1 MYILYTKQYPIL
13 SPIHLYTH
21 IIAGDKVEKPKSKR
35 FGKFG
40 SSMRGGFGK
49 LSKKKSQDDISSKA
63 SEDEREKMKHEIGKL
78 FCGLCVLLFEVCVW
92 CVLFI

>member
-1 MYILYTKQYPIL
+1 MMIMIYTIYTKQYPIL
-13 SPIHLYTH
+13 SSYFSAYNTH
-21 IIAGDKVEKPKSKR
+21 TGDKVEKPKSKR

-63 SEDEREKMKHEIGKL
+63 SHEIGKFRCRL
-78 FCGLCVLLFEVCVW
+78 YNCLW
-92 CVLFI
+92 CAYVHMMCANDVY

>member
-1 MYILYTKQYPIL
+1 MYTLYAKQYPIL
-13 SPIHLYTH
+13 SSYTLH
-21 IIAGDKVEKPKSKR
+21 ISHIGDKVEKPKSKR

-63 SEDEREKMKHEIGKL
+63 SEENEREKMKHEIGKL
-78 FCGLCVLLFEVCVW
+78 
-92 CVLFI
+92 

>member
-1 MYILYTKQYPIL
+1 MFPPTIYTKQYLIL
-13 SPIHLYTH
+13 FPYTLYT
-21 IIAGDKVEKPKSKR
+21 IYNNNTGDKVDKPKSKR

-63 SEDEREKMKHEIGKL
+63 SEDEREKMKHEIGK
-78 FCGLCVLLFEVCVW
+78 
-92 CVLFI
+92 